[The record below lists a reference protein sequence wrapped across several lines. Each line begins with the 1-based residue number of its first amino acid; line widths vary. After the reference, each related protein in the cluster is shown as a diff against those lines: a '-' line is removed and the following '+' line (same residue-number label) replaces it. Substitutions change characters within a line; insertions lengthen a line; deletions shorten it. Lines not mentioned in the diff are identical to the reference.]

1 VSPRRNRPAAGAKD
15 VDEPAIYSG
24 IESVEFDVDGE
35 EWVVR
40 RVSGASAAAGKAYR
54 CPGCDQEIPPST
66 PHVVAW
72 VRHSID
78 GRRHWHTPCWDAR
91 KRRVAKVRKP
101 GR

>member
-1 VSPRRNRPAAGAKD
+1 MSPRRNRPATGNKD
-15 VDEPAIYSG
+15 VDEPAIVSG

-40 RVSGASAAAGKAYR
+40 RVSGAAAAGKAYR
-54 CPGCDQEIPPST
+54 CPGCDQELPPST

-72 VRHSID
+72 VRHSVD

-91 KRRVAKVRKP
+91 KRRVAKVRRP